1 MDTTAR
7 HSGSR
12 WGLWVLAAGMFQVVI
27 GSTLPSGLY
36 AIYERDWDLSRGATT
51 IVFAMYVAGVL
62 ISLLFL
68 GHLADRIGR
77 KKVIMASALLSI
89 SSSALFLLATGPGF
103 LYAGRLLSGI
113 AVGICTGAFTSALGD
128 LSTAKRGAAISAIVT
143 SGALAMGPLASAMVA
158 HWLPFKLQLPFA
170 LHLVFLCVITFL
182 LARLPETTRRTTRHT
197 LSREESR
204 LFATA
209 SHLFIF
215 IICATMIGGAYG
227 ANGLWQSVVPLMI
240 DGRGFSQV
248 YMATLASAMLGMSA
262 VAQVVTLALPPK
274 PMATVGLI
282 TLGTGFI
289 VTAYAAS
296 SGSMPILWAGTT
308 IVGIGQGLSFRSSLS
323 IAAHVASDHR
333 QSTAISLYYIFG
345 YVMTAAAPLATNSL
359 PLDAVLVAMGAASLV
374 SLVLLIISLR
384 KGRAATNL

>member
-7 HSGSR
+7 HWGSR

-89 SSSALFLLATGPGF
+89 SSSALFLLATGPAF

-113 AVGICTGAFTSALGD
+113 AVGICD

-170 LHLVFLCVITFL
+170 LHLVFLCVVTVFL
-182 LARLPETTRRTTRHT
+182 AKLPETTRRTTRHT

-296 SGSMPILWAGTT
+296 SGSMPILWAGTI

-333 QSTAISLYYIFG
+333 QSTAISLYCVFG

>member
-1 MDTTAR
+1 
-7 HSGSR
+7 
-12 WGLWVLAAGMFQVVI
+12 MFQVVI
-27 GSTLPSGLY
+27 SSTLPSGLY

-77 KKVIMASALLSI
+77 KRVIMASALLSI

-128 LSTAKRGAAISAIVT
+128 LSTAKRGAEISAIVT
-143 SGALAMGPLASAMVA
+143 SGALTLAPLPQRWSLIGYLPSSRFLLPCTWYSSA
-158 HWLPFKLQLPFA
+158 LSPFF
-170 LHLVFLCVITFL
+170 
-182 LARLPETTRRTTRHT
+182 LARLPETTRRTTPRT

-248 YMATLASAMLGMSA
+248 YMATLASAMLGVSA

-274 PMATVGLI
+274 PPATVGLI
-282 TLGTGFI
+282 TLGR
-289 VTAYAAS
+289 
-296 SGSMPILWAGTT
+296 
-308 IVGIGQGLSFRSSLS
+308 GLSPLPTRHPADQCRSCG
-323 IAAHVASDHR
+323 R
-333 QSTAISLYYIFG
+333 EQSSSA
-345 YVMTAAAPLATNSL
+345 LA
-359 PLDAVLVAMGAASLV
+359 
-374 SLVLLIISLR
+374 
-384 KGRAATNL
+384 RA